1 MYMTI
6 GLFPLN
12 VVMFPTTRL
21 PLHIYEPRYRT
32 LMADSI
38 RTASPFGIVSV
49 ENDFMNTVGVAC
61 RVRDV
66 PQQFPDGRFD
76 VIVEGIDRFSIRDVR
91 DDMAPYLVA
100 TIEPLEDSPTAID
113 DGLRREVAT
122 MYNTI
127 ADLVFGTAS
136 AHYEPDED
144 DRLGS
149 WVMAP
154 KSGLEVAQKQQLL
167 ELRSENLRLEFLLRH
182 LKGILPTIR
191 KAEFVQRV
199 IRNDGYFS
207 TQ

>member
-1 MYMTI
+1 MTI

-38 RTASPFGIVSV
+38 RTSTPFGIVAV
-49 ENDFMNTVGVAC
+49 EHDVMKSIGVAC

-76 VIVEGIDRFSIRDVR
+76 VIVEGIDRFRIQDVR
-91 DDMAPYLVA
+91 DDLAPYLVA
-100 TIEPLEDSPTAID
+100 TIEPLEDSSVAVD
-113 DGLRREVAT
+113 VRLRREVAT

-136 AHYEPDED
+136 AHYEPDVD

-167 ELRSENLRLEFLLRH
+167 ELRSENLRLEYLLGH
-182 LKGILPTIR
+182 LQSILPTIR
-191 KAEFVQRV
+191 RAEYAQRV
-199 IRNDGYFS
+199 IRNDGYF
-207 TQ
+207 TT